1 MYKRQKVEFARIP
14 MPSYATGGFPTTGQL
29 FLARE
34 AGPEMVGKIGTNT
47 AVANNEQIIQGI
59 AQGVANANTQQDVLL
74 REQNEL
80 LRQILAKTGVYLDG
94 KTLTRSVEKTK
105 RERGVNIMS
114 GGVIVGV

>member
-1 MYKRQKVEFARIP
+1 
-14 MPSYATGGFPTTGQL
+14 
-29 FLARE
+29 
-34 AGPEMVGKIGTNT
+34 MVGKIGTNT

-94 KTLTRSVEKTK
+94 KTLARSVEKTK

-114 GGVIVGV
+114 GGVIVGISKHRRLRFPRSVHLLWYNGNPC